1 MQTGESFGRLVKERR
16 KTLDM
21 TQEELARW
29 VGCAVVTI
37 KKIEG
42 DTLRPSKQIAE
53 LLAEA
58 LDIPADERPA
68 FVRFARSTPRT
79 DKSPTPLTPIVVPED
94 SKLDDVSGRVIKG
107 YELREGIGAGGFGM
121 VYRAQQVG

>member
-29 VGCAVVTI
+29 VGCAIVTI

-58 LDIPADERPA
+58 LDIATDERAA
-68 FVRFARSTPRT
+68 FVRQARSAPRT
-79 DKSPTPLTPIVVPED
+79 DRSATPQTPIVAQENR
-94 SKLDDVSGRVIKG
+94 KDDRKS
-107 YELREGIGAGGFGM
+107 
-121 VYRAQQVG
+121 